1 MDLQNLFDVSNEQ
14 VVWTIGIAMY
24 IYLSGMSAGSFILG
38 ATADA
43 LGQERYR
50 PLAKLG
56 VVSALLLLAIAPI
69 FLILDLSQP
78 TRAYYTMLYP
88 NPTSVMSWGV
98 FLLSIYGLVC
108 AIYAWLLFRPDVV
121 RLIDRIPHLSIRA
134 LVQQLMRLVGM
145 YGLDEATMARD
156 RRWSKVIASIGTGL
170 ALGLA
175 GYTGFIL
182 AVVAARDMW
191 HSAMIPVLFLF
202 SALVSGTALLLILLV
217 LNDRFFSTPG
227 ERTDEGLVRDLG
239 VRLRH
244 LFVEDVAFLIFWL
257 MTLNF
262 SGVTGKDSLWV
273 LTEGPFQNSFL
284 GVQIFVGSLIPLL
297 ILYSRFGQS
306 VAGLVSAGFLILV
319 GIAAMRYNIVIGGQ
333 ALPMSRGELVEYSLS
348 PFETV
353 VVCTI
358 FIVLGLLFLV
368 ALRVLPMGRPYR
380 TASPHLDGAKVE
392 GGGGTGGS
400 TGGST
405 GGYTGGSTG
414 DYTGDQEGVDRSGQI
429 DGVVSRVD
437 MMSPSGPQVMSCTET
452 TDLPQVSRREFIR
465 TGSAALVLL
474 TLGGLGPQSL
484 ANLIRELENGP
495 NGDGKRWAMVIN
507 LEKCVGCNACTQ
519 ACKTENQVPAGV
531 WRSWVKKLR
540 KTNGD
545 SSRNYYLPRLC
556 NQCDE
561 PSCVPVCPVRATYR
575 DDSGIIRQR
584 NDRCIGC
591 KYCIVACPYGARF
604 IHPGRKVV
612 DKCDF
617 CHHLVSKG
625 GQPACVEAC
634 PTGDLSLPAAD
645 RARVFGD
652 LNDPD
657 SELSQLVAKYPMH
670 TMKAELGTKPMV
682 YYKGADEEIMK
693 GGLI

>member
-1 MDLQNLFDVSNEQ
+1 MDLVSLYDVSNEK

-43 LGQERYR
+43 FGKDRYR

-108 AIYAWLLFRPDVV
+108 AIYAWILFRPDVV
-121 RLIDRIPHLSIRA
+121 RLIDRVPHLSIRG
-134 LVQQLMRLVGM
+134 LLQQLLKIGGM
-145 YGLDEATMARD
+145 YDLDEAAMARD
-156 RRWSKVIASIGTGL
+156 RRWAKVVASIGTGL

-182 AVVAARDMW
+182 AVVAARDVW

-217 LNDRFFSTPG
+217 IKDRFFSAPD
-227 ERTDEGLVRDLG
+227 ERTDDELVKDLG

-244 LFVEDVAFLIFWL
+244 LFVEDVAFLVFWL

-262 SGVTGKDSLWV
+262 SGVTGKDSLW
-273 LTEGPFQNSFL
+273 LFTQGPFQDTFL
-284 GVQIFVGSLIPLL
+284 GVQIFIGSLIPLL
-297 ILYSRFGQS
+297 IIYSRFGQS
-306 VAGLVSAGFLILV
+306 VTGMVSAAFLILV

-333 ALPMSRGELVEYSLS
+333 ALPMSRGELVEYTLS

-353 VVCTI
+353 VVCAI
-358 FIVLGLLFLV
+358 FVVLGLLFLV
-368 ALRVLPMGRPYR
+368 ALRVLPLGPPYR
-380 TASPHLDGAKVE
+380 ATTRRSQASAVGQRGAG
-392 GGGGTGGS
+392 GGGGTGRHGEND
-400 TGGST
+400 GGLA
-405 GGYTGGSTG
+405 
-414 DYTGDQEGVDRSGQI
+414 RSGQELASDSPI
-429 DGVVSRVD
+429 LAHVD
-437 MMSPSGPQVMSCTET
+437 RGEM
-452 TDLPQVSRREFIR
+452 LQVSRRDFIK
-465 TGSAALVLL
+465 TGGAAMVLL
-474 TLGGLGPQSL
+474 TFGGLGPRNL
-484 ANLIRELENGP
+484 AGLFQGLESGS
-495 NGDGKRWAMVIN
+495 GDGKRWAMVIN
-507 LEKCVGCNACTQ
+507 LDKCVGCNACTQ
-519 ACKTENQVPAGV
+519 ACKTENRVPAGV

-540 KTNGD
+540 KTTGD
-545 SSRNYYLPRLC
+545 TSRNYYLPRLC

-561 PSCVPVCPVRATYR
+561 PSCVPVCPVRATYK
-575 DDSGIIRQR
+575 DCSGIVRQR
-584 NDRCIGC
+584 DDRCIGC
-591 KYCIVACPYGARF
+591 KYCIVACPYGGRF
-604 IHPGRKVV
+604 IHPDRKVV

-617 CHHLVSKG
+617 CYHLVSQG
-625 GQPACVEAC
+625 QQPACVQAC
-634 PTGDLSLPAAD
+634 PTGDLALPAAD

-652 LNDPD
+652 LNDLD
-657 SELSQLVAKYPMH
+657 SEISQLVAKYPMH